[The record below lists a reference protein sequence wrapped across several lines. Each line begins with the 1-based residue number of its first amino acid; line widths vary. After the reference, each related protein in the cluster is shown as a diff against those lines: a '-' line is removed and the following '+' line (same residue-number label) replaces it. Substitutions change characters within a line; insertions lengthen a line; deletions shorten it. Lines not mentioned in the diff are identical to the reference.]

1 MTNKRFITAK
11 DVVEEL
17 GVSSSY
23 AYKLIRK
30 LNAEREADGF
40 VTIKGRVSRQYFD
53 ERMENS
59 DSGIS
64 LVTGRK

>member
-40 VTIKGRVSRQYFD
+40 VTIKGRGSRQYFD
-53 ERMENS
+53 ERIYGTTDKKE
-59 DSGIS
+59 
-64 LVTGRK
+64 VV

>member
-1 MTNKRFITAK
+1 MSSKRFITAN

-17 GVSSSY
+17 GVSISY
-23 AYKLIRK
+23 AYKLIRR

-53 ERMENS
+53 ERIYGTTDKKE
-59 DSGIS
+59 
-64 LVTGRK
+64 VV

>member
-40 VTIKGRVSRQYFD
+40 VTIKSRVSRQYFD
-53 ERMENS
+53 ERIYGTTDKKE
-59 DSGIS
+59 
-64 LVTGRK
+64 VV

>member
-17 GVSSSY
+17 GVSISY

-30 LNAEREADGF
+30 LNAEREAYGF
-40 VTIKGRVSRQYFD
+40 VTIKGRVSRMYFD
-53 ERMENS
+53 ERIYGTTDKKE
-59 DSGIS
+59 
-64 LVTGRK
+64 VV

>member
-40 VTIKGRVSRQYFD
+40 VTINGRVSRQYFD
-53 ERMENS
+53 ERIYGTTDKKE
-59 DSGIS
+59 
-64 LVTGRK
+64 VV

>member
-1 MTNKRFITAK
+1 MTSKRFITAK
-11 DVVEEL
+11 DVVE
-17 GVSSSY
+17 SSSY

-53 ERMENS
+53 ERIYGTTDKKE
-59 DSGIS
+59 
-64 LVTGRK
+64 VV

>member
-11 DVVEEL
+11 DVVEEV

-30 LNAEREADGF
+30 LNAEREADG
-40 VTIKGRVSRQYFD
+40 VGTIKGRVSRQYFD
-53 ERMENS
+53 ERIYGTTDKKE
-59 DSGIS
+59 
-64 LVTGRK
+64 VV

>member
-17 GVSSSY
+17 VVSTSY
-23 AYKLIRK
+23 AYKLIRE
-30 LNAEREADGF
+30 LNAERAADGF

-53 ERMENS
+53 ERIYGTTDKKE
-59 DSGIS
+59 
-64 LVTGRK
+64 VV

>member
-1 MTNKRFITAK
+1 MANKRFITAK

-17 GVSSSY
+17 GVSTSY

-30 LNAEREADGF
+30 LNTEREADGF

-53 ERMENS
+53 ERIYGTIDKKE
-59 DSGIS
+59 
-64 LVTGRK
+64 VV

>member
-40 VTIKGRVSRQYFD
+40 VTIKGRADSILMNESMEQQIRKRWFD
-53 ERMENS
+53 GS
-59 DSGIS
+59 Y
-64 LVTGRK
+64 

>member
-40 VTIKGRVSRQYFD
+40 VTIKGRVNRPYFD
-53 ERMENS
+53 ERIYGTTDKKE
-59 DSGIS
+59 
-64 LVTGRK
+64 VV